1 MRLYQPKYKDKAGQW
16 QQVARWWIEVVDRR
30 ERRFR
35 KVLRL
40 PADADRD
47 FSKKLGA
54 NIQSLIGFKAQG
66 EPGEKPGEKP
76 VEYLMA
82 YAPKKLQDRLG
93 DIDLLPRSTKE
104 ADKPLLDYLPDF
116 QQAVYQESKSDKKKK
131 TTTTDVSA
139 RTFTARVRKLI
150 KACGFETW
158 RDVSSEK
165 VNDYIEARPDGMS
178 QQTAHFYV
186 QSFRRFAKWMLE
198 QGRADKMLKINSVSV
213 PTNPGRLFELD
224 EFERLLEAARTGP
237 ERYGLSGSQRYLLYL
252 LAVETGLR
260 RGELRSLTVASIDF
274 KNSCVFVKGADTKNK
289 DEVTQ
294 HFTPETGSLLKEYV
308 KGKMP
313 NVQLFKI
320 HDRSSKM
327 IAEDCEAAGV
337 EVQNHKGKLN
347 FHSLRH
353 TCGSYLSAQGVVAI
367 EVQGIMRHK
376 DIRLT
381 MGRYGH
387 ILDGRAQEAVNKL
400 PRFARQVKGKTA

>member
-1 MRLYQPKYKDKAGQW
+1 MRLYKPTFKDKRGKTKE
-16 QQVARWWIEVVDRR
+16 VKRWWIELTDKR
-30 ERRFR
+30 EKRFR
-35 KVLRL
+35 RVLRL
-40 PADADRD
+40 PALEEEGLSRTLGDKVA
-47 FSKKLGA
+47 KLINHA
-54 NIQSLIGFKAQG
+54 AIN
-66 EPGEKPGEKP
+66 EPDPDLLTWFEN
-76 VEYLMA
+76 
-82 YAPKKLQDRLG
+82 YAPKKLQERLS
-93 DIDLLPRSTKE
+93 DIGLLLRSTRD

-131 TTTTDVSA
+131 TTTADISA
-139 RTFTARVRKLI
+139 KTFAARVRKLI

-165 VNDYIEARPDGMS
+165 VNDYIESRPDGMS

-198 QGRADKMLKINSVSV
+198 QGYADKMLKINSVSV

-260 RGELRSLTVASIDF
+260 RGELKSLIVASIDF
-274 KNSCVFVKGADTKNK
+274 KNSCVFVKGGVDGATKNK
-289 DEVTQ
+289 DEAVQ
-294 HFTPETGSLLKEYV
+294 HFTPETGALLKEHV

-327 IAEDCEAAGV
+327 IAEDCKAAGI
-337 EVQNHKGKLN
+337 EVANHKGKLL

-400 PRFARQVKGKTA
+400 PRFARPNVKGKTA